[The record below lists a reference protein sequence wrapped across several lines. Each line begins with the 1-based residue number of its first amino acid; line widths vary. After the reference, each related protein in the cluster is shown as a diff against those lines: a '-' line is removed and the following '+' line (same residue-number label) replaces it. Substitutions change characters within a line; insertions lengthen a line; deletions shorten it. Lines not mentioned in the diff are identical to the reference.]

1 MASPPDICIRGA
13 GIVGRTLALLLARE
27 RLKVAL
33 VDETAVARPGTPTAA
48 GQSDVRAYSLNGAAK
63 ALLQDLRCWPEAP
76 AVTSVHHM
84 QVWGDDGGQ
93 LHFGAH
99 EQGVGELNWMVDVP
113 VLQALLAQAVQFQP
127 QIQVVQAPV
136 AAPLTVVC
144 EGRASQTRAELGV
157 GFETTHYEQH
167 ALATRLVC
175 KRAHEGIARQWF
187 GWSQAPGLA
196 RPQAEVLA
204 LLPMGGE
211 GGREVALVWSV
222 HPQRAQELMAMPP
235 EEFAAALA
243 HACGH
248 ALGGMQLSAE
258 RAVWPLQLA
267 RAERWIGAMPGTV
280 KQSFALAGDA
290 AHSLHPLAGQGL
302 NVGLADAAELV
313 RVIRAKEF
321 WRPLYDP
328 KLLRRYERARQAD
341 VQAMSLV
348 TDGLQRLFAQPGPV
362 WQNLR
367 NWGMRGFDR
376 SGPLKHWMTQ
386 RAMGQSTAKST
397 DAA

>member
-1 MASPPDICIRGA
+1 MALPPDICIRGA

-27 RLKVAL
+27 RLNVAL
-33 VDETAVARPGTPTAA
+33 VDFPASTVAP
-48 GQSDVRAYSLNGAAK
+48 DVRAYSLNGAAK

-76 AVTSVHHM
+76 AVTPVHQM

-93 LHFGAH
+93 LHFGAGDH
-99 EQGVGELNWMVDVP
+99 GVGELNWMVDVP
-113 VLQALLAQAVQFQP
+113 VLQDRLAQAVQFQP

-157 GFETTHYEQH
+157 GFDITHYEQH
-167 ALATRLVC
+167 AVATRLLC
-175 KRAHEGIARQWF
+175 ERAHEGIARQWF
-187 GWSQAPGLA
+187 GWSHAPGLSQ
-196 RPQAEVLA
+196 PQAEVLA

-222 HPQRAQELMAMPP
+222 HPLRAQELMGLSA
-235 EEFAAALA
+235 EDFSSALA
-243 HACGH
+243 AACGH

-267 RAERWIGAMPGTV
+267 RAERWIGPMPGQN
-280 KQSFALAGDA
+280 KQAFALAGDA

-302 NVGLADAAELV
+302 NVGLGDAAELV

-341 VQAMSLV
+341 VQAMGLV

-386 RAMGQSTAKST
+386 RAMGQSATPASAKAT
-397 DAA
+397 H

>member
-1 MASPPDICIRGA
+1 
-13 GIVGRTLALLLARE
+13 LALLLARE
-27 RLKVAL
+27 RLNVAL
-33 VDETAVARPGTPTAA
+33 VDFPASTVAP
-48 GQSDVRAYSLNGAAK
+48 DVRAYSLNGAAK

-76 AVTSVHHM
+76 AVTPVHQM

-93 LHFGAH
+93 LHFGAGDH
-99 EQGVGELNWMVDVP
+99 GVGELNWMVDVP
-113 VLQALLAQAVQFQP
+113 VLQDRLAQAVQFQP

-157 GFETTHYEQH
+157 GFDITHYEQH
-167 ALATRLVC
+167 AVATRLLC
-175 KRAHEGIARQWF
+175 ERAHEGIARQWF
-187 GWSQAPGLA
+187 GWSHAPGLSQ
-196 RPQAEVLA
+196 PQAEVLA

-222 HPQRAQELMAMPP
+222 HPLRAQELMGLSA
-235 EEFAAALA
+235 EDFSSALA
-243 HACGH
+243 AACGH

-267 RAERWIGAMPGTV
+267 RAERWIGPMPGQN
-280 KQSFALAGDA
+280 KQAFALAGDA

-302 NVGLADAAELV
+302 NVGLGDAAELV

-341 VQAMSLV
+341 VQAMGLV

-386 RAMGQSTAKST
+386 RAMGQSATPASAKAT
-397 DAA
+397 H